1 VAVCWIERCRL
12 EYFARAMDVRKE
24 HPRSSVSVTKR
35 LYPEFACG
43 SLAQA
48 IDQAKRSVLESDK
61 SIMLQAEACSRN
73 RNHVQTKYRC
83 WIDERGA
90 FNERI
95 LG

>member
-1 VAVCWIERCRL
+1 MR
-12 EYFARAMDVRKE
+12 YFARAMDVCKE
-24 HPRSSVSVTKR
+24 HPRSSVSLTKR
-35 LYPEFACG
+35 SYPELACG
-43 SLAQA
+43 SLGQA

-61 SIMLQAEACSRN
+61 TMMLQAEACSRN

-90 FNERI
+90 FNERM